1 MRRVTHTIGRRHPR
15 WSRSRSGVLVVVISS
30 FLVARATAVAGPGAA
45 SQPAYSLLVCDFEGS
60 LQAAPGGW
68 FTVIGGRPDC
78 VRDQLATLGRPSAG
92 AWRIDVTNQAPP
104 KGAGGLVPFYNQLQP
119 GARPLDVSATPLME
133 LRLIGE
139 LGQRTLRIAVCPDA
153 IDELERAAT
162 DLRTLSAADVDA
174 AAWKD
179 FVLPLKGDAGT
190 LRTAGVVRL
199 LLEGEGPAWI
209 ALDRIRLGAAEPLPA
224 CAQPDPA
231 PAHTLRKA
239 LWVWTTDQI
248 YPDVKQRDDLLA
260 YAKKHG
266 YTDLFCQMRYTYE
279 GGTLQLQLV
288 DEQRAFLAAAHA
300 AGLTIHALDGHRDY
314 VLPENHARM
323 FKLVDAIAAFNAAG
337 PEGARYD
344 ALHLDNEPY
353 LLKGWSDAAERQHII
368 NAFVELNRELKKRC
382 VAAGLAF
389 GLDIP
394 FWWDQRD
401 EQGAPRFAYTGGD
414 EKAPLL
420 EAIFRTVDNLG
431 IMSYRER
438 ATGPN
443 GVVAVC
449 TDEFALGRKYK
460 VAVFPA
466 LETGTGPDVEKGI
479 TLGVYAP
486 DYYLA
491 QLTTLQR
498 VLRSEPACGGIAIH
512 YYHPVLFKLED
523 QP

>member
-1 MRRVTHTIGRRHPR
+1 LRRVTHTTWQRQPR
-15 WSRSRSGVLVVVISS
+15 WSGRRSGVLVVVISS
-30 FLVARATAVAGPGAA
+30 FLVARAAVAAEPGAA
-45 SQPAYSLLVCDFEGS
+45 SQPADSRLIGDFEGS

-78 VRDQLATLGRPSAG
+78 VRDQLTTLGRPSAG
-92 AWRIDVTNQAPP
+92 AWRIDVTNQAPQR
-104 KGAGGLVPFYNQLQP
+104 GAGGLIPLYNQLQR
-119 GARPLDVSATPLME
+119 GAKPLDVAATPLLE

-179 FVLPLKGDAGT
+179 FVLPLRGDAGP

-209 ALDRIRLGAAEPLPA
+209 AVDRIRLGAAEPLPA
-224 CAQPDPA
+224 YVQPEPT
-231 PAHTLRKA
+231 PAHALRKA
-239 LWVWTTDQI
+239 LWVWTTDEI
-248 YPDVKQRDDLLA
+248 YPNAKQRSDLLA
-260 YAKKHG
+260 YAKKHA

-323 FKLVDAIAAFNAAG
+323 LTLVETLAAFNAAG
-337 PEGARYD
+337 PADARYD
-344 ALHLDNEPY
+344 AVHLDNEPY
-353 LLKGWSDAAERQHII
+353 LLKGWNDAAERQRIV
-368 NAFVELNRELKKRC
+368 NAFVDLNRQLKQRC
-382 VAAGLAF
+382 TAAGLSF

-394 FWWDQRD
+394 FWFDRPD
-401 EQGAPRFAYTGGD
+401 YVYTGGD
-414 EKAPLL
+414 GQTQLL

-449 TDEFALGRKYK
+449 TDEFALGRRYK
-460 VAVFPA
+460 VAVFPS

-479 TLGVYAP
+479 TLGVYAS
-486 DYYLA
+486 DYYHA
-491 QLTTLQR
+491 QLATLQR